1 MKPSHTKTPRT
12 MNECH
17 WTPGYTTARSM
28 GYRTEPWERYA
39 DVLTAVLIG
48 IALATLL
55 VVWWS

>member
-1 MKPSHTKTPRT
+1 